1 MLKTIKMWWLQHLK
15 DAEEYKRKD
24 IAEKRA
30 IVRAFVMRWYEA
42 KHKAENNPIPY
53 WIEANKELEAN
64 VKTDADVL
72 YHFNNIKKY
81 IKKI

>member
-15 DAEEYKRKD
+15 DVEEYKRKD

-42 KHKAENNPIPY
+42 KHQAEKNPIPY